1 MSTTLQEAQRRV
13 RYRAAIVVIEIGKA
27 IQALGTKVAGVG
39 VEVTRL
45 GAYMRKANQELPK

>member
-1 MSTTLQEAQRRV
+1 MSITMQEAQRRV
-13 RYRAAIVVIEIGKA
+13 RYRAAIILIEIGKA
-27 IQALGTKVAGVG
+27 VTALGARASATG